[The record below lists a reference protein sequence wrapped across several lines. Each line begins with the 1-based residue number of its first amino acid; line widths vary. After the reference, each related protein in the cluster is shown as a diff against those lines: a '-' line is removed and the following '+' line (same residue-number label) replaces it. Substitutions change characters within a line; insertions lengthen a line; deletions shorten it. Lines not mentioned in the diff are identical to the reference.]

1 MTPLLISLIL
11 IQLVGMLYAHRLIKP
26 ELSILTK
33 TWLCVLWPLTVAA
46 CVITKGHPEHGD

>member
-1 MTPLLISLIL
+1 
-11 IQLVGMLYAHRLIKP
+11 MLYAHRLIKP

-46 CVITKGHPEHGD
+46 CVITKGHPDHDE